1 MLRILLPL
9 ALSCCTCSSLAL
21 AQTADTIL
29 HNARIYTVNS
39 DMPWA
44 SSVAIEDGKLTY
56 VGDNEGIK
64 AYQGEDTRVVDMQ
77 GQFMLPGF
85 QDAHAHPIFG
95 VGYTS
100 GCPIF
105 ELGSV
110 AAITAEIKRCVRE
123 NPDAPHIVGTG
134 WAWDDFPADQP
145 PNREMLDAI
154 DATRP
159 LVFGDAD
166 GHTQWL
172 NSAALKLAG
181 INADTPDP
189 AGGMIGR
196 DEVSGEAVGLLM
208 ESSGMELITKKLPLS
223 TPEQKRVGLE
233 YAQDYFHS
241 LGITAVQDAL
251 VSVSAPGLYDSLP
264 IYEALNNE
272 GELKL
277 RVMLAL
283 HWLPENGMAQI
294 DDILAARKKYSKGRL
309 QAGQVK
315 FWSDGILESYTAMML
330 APYSDKPETR
340 GLMMVPLEQ
349 MMEAAPIL
357 DKAGFQLHIHT
368 IGDAA
373 ARYALDAIEASQKAN
388 GKRDARHQLAH
399 VQMLHPDDV
408 PRFAQLGAIAN
419 FQPLWAYGD
428 GYVID
433 INTPQMGP
441 ERMKQMYSIGAVA
454 KSGGRVAFGSDW
466 SVSSANPF
474 PAMEIAITR
483 QDAETSTTAVFNPEQ
498 RITLEQAIAGYTI
511 NAAFANFI
519 DDTTG
524 SVEVG
529 KYADLIVVDRNLFEI
544 PVSEISEASVR
555 VTLFEG
561 EAVYGRLG
569 E

>member
-1 MLRILLPL
+1 MLRLLFPL
-9 ALSCCTCSSLAL
+9 ALSLCTYSSLTF
-21 AQTADTIL
+21 AQNTDTIL
-29 HNARIYTVNS
+29 HNARIYTVNE

-56 VGDNEGIK
+56 VGDDEGAK
-64 AYQGEDTRVVDMQ
+64 AFQGVTTRVVDMQ

-95 VGYTS
+95 VAYTS

-110 AAITAEIKRCVRE
+110 AAITAEIKRCVAE
-123 NPDAPHIVGTG
+123 NPDAPHIVGAG

-145 PNREMLDAI
+145 PNRTMLDAI
-154 DATRP
+154 DSTRP
-159 LVFGDAD
+159 LVFADAD

-181 INADTPDP
+181 VNADTADP
-189 AGGMIGR
+189 EGGMIGR
-196 DEVSGEAVGLLM
+196 DEASGEANGLLM
-208 ESSGMELITKKLPLS
+208 ENSGMELIVNKLPLP

-241 LGITAVQDAL
+241 LGITAVQEAL

-264 IYEALNNE
+264 TYEAWNNE
-272 GELKL
+272 GGLKL

-283 HWLPENGMAQI
+283 HWESERGMAQI
-294 DDILAARKKYSKGRL
+294 DDMLAARKKYSKGRL

-330 APYSDKPETR
+330 EPYSDKPETL
-340 GLMMVPLEQ
+340 GLMMVPPEQ
-349 MMEAAPIL
+349 MMEAGPIL
-357 DKAGFQLHIHT
+357 DKAGFALHIHT

-388 GKRDARHQLAH
+388 GKRDSRHQLVH
-399 VQMLHPDDV
+399 VQMLNPDDV
-408 PRFAQLGAIAN
+408 PRFAELGAIAN

-441 ERMKQMYSIGAVA
+441 ERMKQMYPIGAVA
-454 KSGGRVAFGSDW
+454 NSGGRVAFGSDW

-483 QDAETSTTAVFNPEQ
+483 QDPETSTTPVFNPEQ
-498 RITLEQAIAGYTI
+498 RISLEQAIAGYTI
-511 NAAFANFI
+511 DAAFANLI

-544 PVSEISEASVR
+544 PVGEISEASVSA
-555 VTLFEG
+555 TLFEG
-561 EAVYGRLG
+561 EEVYGSLG